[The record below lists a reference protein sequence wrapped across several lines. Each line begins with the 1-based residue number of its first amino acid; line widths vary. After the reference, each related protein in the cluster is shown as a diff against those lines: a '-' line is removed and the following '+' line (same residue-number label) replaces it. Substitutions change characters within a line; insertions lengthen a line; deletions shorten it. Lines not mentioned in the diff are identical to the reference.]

1 VDTVGGSDTLLKA
14 VRLTCKGG
22 TVLFA
27 VAPATTPPEFQVSD
41 LLAGRLTLRPCR
53 GHSFAAVELALRN
66 IASGRFPLN
75 LIATHRFGLKDV
87 DLAVLSVGGDGVPGA
102 IHVTV
107 LPWD

>member
-1 VDTVGGSDTLLKA
+1 M
-14 VRLTCKGG
+14 
-22 TVLFA
+22 
-27 VAPATTPPEFQVSD
+27 SD